1 MNTRTEID
9 SNAPRTSRAAAFTL
23 VEILVVVTIMGLMLA
38 MVGMTVPGS
47 IASQKL
53 AGVARQIAGELD
65 HATMIAQRDNTPVE
79 VRFYRCTEAGTGALG
94 EAKEYRA
101 YHIGSITGWNSDGK
115 PKVTFND
122 SVQRLPEGII
132 FTPNPSHTTL
142 LTKAPVQASPED
154 PEIGEPYEY
163 ISYVIRPDGG
173 TTLPRPE
180 KTVLTLVQEKQL
192 TSEATL
198 PADYR
203 SLVVNPYNGQVTL
216 Y

>member
-1 MNTRTEID
+1 M
-9 SNAPRTSRAAAFTL
+9 PRHRKSGAFTL

-38 MVGMTVPGS
+38 MVGLTVPGS

-53 AGVARQIAGELD
+53 AGTARQVAGELD
-65 HATMIAQRDNTPVE
+65 HAAMVAQRDNKPVE
-79 VRFYRCTEAGTGALG
+79 VRFYRCTEAGIGGAS

-101 YHIGSITGWNSDGK
+101 YQVATITGWSADGK
-115 PKVTFND
+115 PKVTFTGEP
-122 SVQRLPEGII
+122 QRLPEGIV

-142 LTKAPVQASPED
+142 LTKAPLQPGPDDA
-154 PEIGEPYEY
+154 EIGEPYEY

-180 KTVLTLVQEKQL
+180 KTVLTLVHERQL
-192 TSEATL
+192 SAEGTL